1 MFVKEL
7 RETQM
12 LDSVFIGLLLEIT
25 GTTKN
30 KVSPL
35 SETWRCPWEQA
46 AGIRLAGKNQE
57 YRQEEGTPTMLTDA
71 PKDKLI

>member
-35 SETWRCPWEQA
+35 SET
-46 AGIRLAGKNQE
+46 
-57 YRQEEGTPTMLTDA
+57 
-71 PKDKLI
+71 